1 VFRHIYLDE
10 RSIRFKADPTKRDA
24 PKKGEAARALDV
36 EVDGEPLEALTESR
50 LPRSRP
56 SARQRGVIKNAA

>member
-24 PKKGEAARALDV
+24 PGKVRRHE
-36 EVDGEPLEALTESR
+36 
-50 LPRSRP
+50 RSTSKSTVNR
-56 SARQRGVIKNAA
+56 

>member
-36 EVDGEPLEALTESR
+36 EVDGEPLEALTESN
-50 LPRSRP
+50 LST
-56 SARQRGVIKNAA
+56 